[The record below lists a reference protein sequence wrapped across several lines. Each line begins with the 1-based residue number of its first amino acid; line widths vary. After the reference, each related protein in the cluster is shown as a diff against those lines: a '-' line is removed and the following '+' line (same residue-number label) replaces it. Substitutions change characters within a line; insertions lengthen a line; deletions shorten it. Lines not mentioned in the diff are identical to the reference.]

1 MHGGDTKCHL
11 CLPRSIGATW
21 RGGAQFPTISSQ
33 GTNECDA
40 AILRNNSVLVSFRD
54 GGGYRLQARSDDEGH
69 SFVASS
75 VRTIHALPDP
85 GCQGSM
91 VSAEDGTLYFSG
103 PYSKTSRSNMTISRS
118 TNDGNSWHDIAN
130 IWPSYAGY
138 SSLMVMPRLF
148 SVGGENHS
156 LGIAYNRGWDGD
168 GCVGDACPY
177 STVLTF
183 TSSSTEPST
192 LESRSLPDDEDGVD
206 QLDTVQAEEDDGKSG
221 GLLLSFGWWRH
232 RDEFPP
238 DSPGLL
244 DNHDLIV
251 IGITPPSCSTSLKQ
265 CSRALNFT
273 ELIFGPNPQRL
284 LNGSSLASLHSLVEW
299 GRERFGVD
307 DKFAFVQEHD
317 RHGLWHVVV
326 NSSAC
331 YMQQQSLQ
339 QRQRQHSDS
348 GAHSGHVSTTDDDCG
363 TSMKLTPTLCAACCN
378 RRSSIG
384 GSLMKSSLRW
394 TWLVRSETGLARRRR
409 CAS

>member
-1 MHGGDTKCHL
+1 
-11 CLPRSIGATW
+11 
-21 RGGAQFPTISSQ
+21 
-33 GTNECDA
+33 
-40 AILRNNSVLVSFRD
+40 
-54 GGGYRLQARSDDEGH
+54 
-69 SFVASS
+69 
-75 VRTIHALPDP
+75 
-85 GCQGSM
+85 
-91 VSAEDGTLYFSG
+91 
-103 PYSKTSRSNMTISRS
+103 
-118 TNDGNSWHDIAN
+118 
-130 IWPSYAGY
+130 
-138 SSLMVMPRLF
+138 MVMPRLF

-265 CSRALNFT
+265 CSWALNFT

-317 RHGLWHVVV
+317 RQARTV
-326 NSSAC
+326 ARC
-331 YMQQQSLQ
+331 CQQQRLL
-339 QRQRQHSDS
+339 H
-348 GAHSGHVSTTDDDCG
+348 AAAVTASTT
-363 TSMKLTPTLCAACCN
+363 AAAQ
-378 RRSSIG
+378 R
-384 GSLMKSSLRW
+384 
-394 TWLVRSETGLARRRR
+394 
-409 CAS
+409 